1 MLTAGWARR
10 LRAIRP
16 KIRVAGRRAACVWAL
31 SVAIAP
37 LASIECGAAQ
47 TNPNR
52 PVSRPASSPSVRPRA
67 QNLSAPWSPVGPFS
81 FLTPTYGL
89 VSGRVTALVIDP
101 ADPSG
106 NTVYLGATGGGVWKS
121 VNAVGPASAVTFTP
135 LTDTLPVFD
144 LSAGSS
150 ATPSLS
156 IGSLALGGGVLLAG
170 TGDANNA
177 SDSYYGG
184 GILRST
190 DGGLTWTLI
199 QQSFDGVAGNHG
211 FAGLS
216 IAGLA
221 FSTLDPSH
229 VVAAVTTSTEGS
241 AVNAGNGATSLLGLF
256 GSTDAGV
263 TWQAATVTDGS
274 TVVASPAIPGPGA
287 TAVVWNPMRGR
298 FYAVLQGSGYY
309 ESVDGLNWTRLAN
322 QPGATIAS
330 SCDQGHISSV
340 PCPVFRGVLAV
351 QPVTGDLF
359 ALTVDSSNQ
368 DQGLYQDVCAQV
380 SGSCANPVVQ
390 FGARLD
396 STPLQ
401 LGSGSTVIPQGS
413 YNLTLAAASLGSD
426 TALYVGTI
434 DLYRCSLAGGCLL
447 RNTTNAQNGCAS
459 PAGVFGSQHAIAVS
473 GSQLL
478 LGNDGGL
485 WRSLSGA
492 AETGG
497 PCSPQDATSFD
508 NLNASLSSL
517 TEVSSFAQDPANP
530 ATLLAGFGAL
540 GSAGTSA
547 GGTSATGS
555 WAQLSTG
562 EGGAVAIDPAN
573 PLNWYL
579 STGAGVNI
587 ARCSKGSA
595 CAPADFLPEAITS
608 TQVLG
613 DHTAIH
619 TPWMLDPQSSGQMTI
634 GTCRIWRGPATGV
647 NWASSDLLSGP
658 FAAPLAS
665 GCSATFATVR
675 SLALGGPPNAPAAAP
690 NLGSRVLYAGLAGTA
705 TNGPGLAGSVF
716 TTASADTANS
726 STQWTNV
733 AGTNVTNA
741 SSDGGRFNPGRFDIS
756 SLFIDPHDPSGNT
769 VYATILGFA
778 GNGTN
783 APHLYRSTDGGTH
796 WTNIS
801 SNLPNLPANSVV
813 VDPNDANTLYLA
825 MDAGVYVTSAVANC
839 TILNCWSVYGTSLPD
854 SPVIQLAAAP
864 NLPTGDG
871 RLGELRAGTHGRG
884 IWQIPLLTAL
894 TPAAPVMALSP
905 GSLTFSAQQV
915 ATQSAA
921 QTILVTNS
929 GNRPLLV
936 TSTVVSADFTETDTC
951 TGVSV
956 QPAGTCAVSVRFLPQ
971 ASGSRTG
978 LLTLYANVAGGQ
990 AVANLSG
997 TATAP
1002 AAIVITP
1009 PSLNFGQTNVGV
1021 TSAVQNLAISNT
1033 GGVPAALTSL
1043 TVSGDFAVTASSCGS
1058 ALAPQSGCTVSIV
1071 FHPTAHGARTGT
1083 LTVVDDAGT
1092 QVAALTGAGTN
1103 PATDSLAPAS
1113 LSFPLQQIG
1122 TSSPAQQVT
1131 LTNAGD
1137 LPLTLVTSQVSGDF
1151 SVVNGCGASLAPD
1164 SFCVFSVR
1172 FVPGRVGPE
1181 TGTLTVTDAFRSQV
1195 VALSGIGAAPPG
1207 VSLSPVAGLAF
1218 APTGLGLASP
1228 AQALTLTNN
1237 GDEPLSITGLQ
1248 LPAAFLAGANTCNSL
1263 VPARSFCTV
1272 QISFTPAATGPIS
1285 GRVSFLDNAPN
1296 SPQSAALTGH
1306 GVDFTL
1312 AADGPTSITIASGQT
1327 ASYLLLLRSPANDV
1341 GSVAF
1346 TCSGLPAGA
1355 TCSLSPPTPALGDVN
1370 GTVLTVT
1377 VATGQATTALSH
1389 RTPPWERS
1397 LPWLA
1402 LALPLGLLPRR
1413 RRSTPTALAL
1423 CLLLMVSAGCATVSR
1438 TIPASGTGPGTG
1450 GTPTPSGTYPILV
1463 SASSAGLVRSVNLT
1477 LVIQ

>member
-10 LRAIRP
+10 IRAIRP
-16 KIRVAGRRAACVWAL
+16 KIRVAGRCGLARRVACVWTF

-37 LASIECGAAQ
+37 LASIERGAAQ
-47 TNPNR
+47 TNTNHPD
-52 PVSRPASSPSVRPRA
+52 SRHDSSLGVRPRA
-67 QNLSAPWSPVGPFS
+67 QNLSAPWSPVGPAAV
-81 FLTPTYGL
+81 LTPTYGL
-89 VSGRVTALVIDP
+89 LGGRVTAIVLDP
-101 ADPSG
+101 ADLSG

-121 VNAVGPASAVTFTP
+121 VNAAGPASAVAFTP
-135 LTDTLPVFD
+135 LTDTLPVFE
-144 LSAGSS
+144 LGSGSS

-177 SDSYYGG
+177 TDSYYGG

-221 FSTLDPSH
+221 FSTLDPTLA
-229 VVAAVTTSTEGS
+229 VAAVTTSAEGL
-241 AVNAGNGATSLLGLF
+241 AVNAGNGATSLLGLY
-256 GSTDAGV
+256 GSIDAGV

-274 TVVASPAIPGPGA
+274 TIVASPAVPGPGA
-287 TAVVWNPMRGR
+287 TSVVWNPVRGR

-309 ESVDGLNWTRLAN
+309 ESVDGLNWTRLAH
-322 QPGATIAS
+322 QPGAAVAT
-330 SCDQGHISSV
+330 SCGQGHISSV

-351 QPVTGDLF
+351 QPITGDLF

-368 DQGLYQDVCAQV
+368 DQGLYQDVCAKV
-380 SGSCANPVVQ
+380 SGSCANQVVL
-390 FGARLD
+390 FGSRLD
-396 STPLQ
+396 STPLE

-413 YNLTLAAASLGSD
+413 YNLTLSAANLGAD
-426 TALYVGTI
+426 TALYAGTI
-434 DLYRCSLAGGCLL
+434 DLYRCTLAGGCVL
-447 RNTTNAQNGCAS
+447 RNTTNAQNRCAT
-459 PAGVFGSQHAIAVS
+459 PAGVLGSQHAIAVL
-473 GSQLL
+473 GSQLF

-485 WRSLSGA
+485 WRSLNGA
-492 AETGG
+492 AESGG
-497 PCSPQDATSFD
+497 PCSATDAADFD
-508 NLNASLSSL
+508 NLNSALSSL
-517 TEVSSFAQDPANP
+517 TEVSSFAQDPSNA
-530 ATLLAGFGAL
+530 ATLLAGLGAL
-540 GSAGTSA
+540 GTA
-547 GGTSATGS
+547 GTSATGS
-555 WAQLSTG
+555 WFQLSSG

-613 DHTAIH
+613 DHTALH
-619 TPWMLDPQSSGQMTI
+619 TPWTLDPASPAQMTI
-634 GTCRIWRGPATGV
+634 GTCRVWRGPATGV
-647 NWASSDLLSGP
+647 DWVSTDLLSGP

-665 GCSATFATVR
+665 GCSATFAIVR
-675 SLALGGPPNAPAAAP
+675 SLALGGPLNAPAISP

-705 TNGPGLAGSVF
+705 TNGPGFAGSVF
-716 TTASADTANS
+716 TTTSAGTANS
-726 STQWTNV
+726 STQWINV

-756 SLFIDPHDPSGNT
+756 SLFVDPHDPSGQT
-769 VYATILGFA
+769 VYATINGFA

-783 APHLYRSTDGGTH
+783 APHLYRSTDGGAH

-801 SNLPNLPANSVV
+801 SNLPNLPANSVI

-825 MDAGVYVTSAVANC
+825 MDAGVYVTSAVAGC
-839 TILNCWSVYGTSLPD
+839 TAFNCWSLYGTSLPD

-871 RLGELRAGTHGRG
+871 RLGQLRAGTYGRG
-884 IWQIPLLTAL
+884 IWQIPLITAL
-894 TPAAPVMALSP
+894 APAAPVITLSP
-905 GSLTFSAQQV
+905 ASLTFAVQQV
-915 ATQSAA
+915 ETQSAA

-929 GNRPLLV
+929 GTSPLLV
-936 TSTVVSADFTETDTC
+936 TSAAIGAEFTETDTC
-951 TGVSV
+951 TGVSIA
-956 QPAGTCAVSVRFLPQ
+956 PAGTCAVSVRFLPQ
-971 ASGSRTG
+971 APGARIG

-1002 AAIVITP
+1002 AAVVITP
-1009 PSLNFGQTNVGV
+1009 PSLNFGQTSVGA
-1021 TSAVQNLAISNT
+1021 TSAAQNLTISNH
-1033 GGVPAALTSL
+1033 GGMSSALTSL
-1043 TVSGDFAVTASSCGS
+1043 TASGDFAVTSSSCGS
-1058 ALAPQSGCTVSIV
+1058 SLAPQSGCTVSLV

-1103 PATDSLAPAS
+1103 PATDSLAPTS

-1122 TSSPAQQVT
+1122 TSSPVQQVT
-1131 LTNAGD
+1131 FTNAGD
-1137 LPLTLVTSQVSGDF
+1137 LPLTLIASGVNGDF
-1151 SVVNGCGASLAPD
+1151 SVVNGCGASLAGG
-1164 SFCVFSVR
+1164 SSCVFSVR

-1181 TGTLTVTDAFRSQV
+1181 SGTLTVTDAFRSQLIK
-1195 VALSGIGAAPPG
+1195 LSGIGAAPPG

-1218 APTGLGLASP
+1218 APTGVGLASST
-1228 AQALTLTNN
+1228 QALTLTNN

-1248 LPAAFLAGANTCNSL
+1248 LPAAFLVGANTCNSL
-1263 VPARSFCTV
+1263 VLAHSFCTV
-1272 QISFTPAATGPIS
+1272 QISFLPSATGPVS
-1285 GRVSFLDNAPN
+1285 GRISFLDNAPN

-1312 AADGPTSITIASGQT
+1312 DADGPTSITVASGQT

-1341 GSVAF
+1341 GSAAF

-1355 TCSLSPPTPALGDVN
+1355 TCSISPPGPALGDTN

-1377 VATGQATTALSH
+1377 VATGQATTALTE
-1389 RTPPWERS
+1389 RTPPWERP

-1402 LALPLGLLPRR
+1402 LALPLGLISNRR
-1413 RRSTPTALAL
+1413 RRTALSLFYCIVVIAA
-1423 CLLLMVSAGCATVSR
+1423 AGCATVSR
-1438 TIPASGTGPGTG
+1438 TIPASGAGPGTG
-1450 GTPTPSGTYPILV
+1450 GTTTPSGTYPILI